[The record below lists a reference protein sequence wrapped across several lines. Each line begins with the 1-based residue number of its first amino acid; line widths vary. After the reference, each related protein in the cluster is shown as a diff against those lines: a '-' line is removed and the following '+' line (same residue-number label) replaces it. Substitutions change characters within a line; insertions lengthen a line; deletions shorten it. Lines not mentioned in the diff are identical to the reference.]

1 VPREGGQLWQKNF
14 NSVAQPYALS
24 ITLLA
29 LNQKIKA
36 PLAVALRAV
45 SETKELLQSLIVS
58 SETFDYQSAKR
69 ALVTLDRKVRELGKL
84 QTRIEG
90 GIRRQTADAPN
101 VCVVDFH
108 ASSSRDSRAR

>member
-14 NSVAQPYALS
+14 NSVARPYALS

-101 VCVVDFH
+101 VCVVDFR
-108 ASSSRDSRAR
+108 ASSSRDSRAW